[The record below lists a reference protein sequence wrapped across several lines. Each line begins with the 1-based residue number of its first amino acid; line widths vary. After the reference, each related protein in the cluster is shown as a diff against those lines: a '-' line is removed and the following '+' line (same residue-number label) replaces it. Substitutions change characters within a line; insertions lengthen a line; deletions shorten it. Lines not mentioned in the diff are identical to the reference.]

1 MIEQLLSA
9 EEIQK
14 NITDICEASL
24 VIKSCVND
32 NQYLCDILNS
42 IDKNYVGQYY
52 RQEKSG
58 VVINIR
64 KEVAKNILLEDITPE
79 VLVGIIKKHKSQNPQ
94 KLKAWTNP
102 YKIIHPFVNQKYE
115 SLDNFIIKFS
125 KQLKEL
131 VGGVKV
137 HIVNFDGAQYQGTE
151 HYWLALYNENHSSQS
166 DGLQLFFQFYGGKFT
181 YGIYQH
187 ITGGYLVGPI
197 EYTSVENIFNFIEEN
212 KHLTLEEDIKPKMS
226 FIEAAKFILEQKG
239 NQPMTASDIW
249 SEIYKGRLVKTSGKT
264 PHLTLNSVLCENS
277 CNLDKVSSDN
287 QSHKKSQI
295 FKIVSTD
302 PYKFVLSN
310 YMPQHIKQNLLSNG
324 FITLEMLSEIF
335 KKNGLEF
342 EI

>member
-1 MIEQLLSA
+1 MTEELISKQEIE
-9 EEIQK
+9 K

-32 NQYLCDILNS
+32 NQYLCDILNN

-52 RQEKSG
+52 RQDKGG
-58 VVINIR
+58 VVIDIR
-64 KEVAKNILLEDITPE
+64 KEVAKNILLADVTPD
-79 VLVGIIKKHKSQNPQ
+79 VLVDIIKKHKSQNPQ

-125 KQLKEL
+125 NQLKEL

-166 DGLQLFFQFYGGKFT
+166 DGLQLFFQFYAGKFT

-197 EYTSVENIFNFIEEN
+197 EYTSVENIFQFIEEN
-212 KHLTLEEDIKPKMS
+212 KHLILEEDIKPKMT
-226 FIEAAKFILEQKG
+226 FIEAAKFVLEQKG
-239 NQPMTASDIW
+239 NVPMTAGDIW
-249 SEIYKGRLVKTSGKT
+249 TEIAKQRLVKTSGKT

-277 CNLDKVSSDN
+277 CNLDKVSPDR
-287 QSHKKSQI
+287 QSTNKSSV
-295 FKIVSTD
+295 FKIISTD
-302 PYKFVLSN
+302 PYKFIISN
-310 YMPQHIKQNLLSNG
+310 YMPPHIKQNLVSNG
-324 FITLEMLSEIF
+324 FITIEMLSEIF

-342 EI
+342 DI